1 MVGNFANDT
10 ITRLRPGTKSAR
22 GSDIPDWGQ
31 ASSLEIAGCSVQPT
45 ATSLSEDGRV
55 LGILDGVTCY
65 CPYDADVQEGDRIQF
80 EGLTYEINGSPRR
93 WRSPTGN
100 RSHTQLNLVRWRG

>member
-1 MVGNFANDT
+1 MVGSFANDT
-10 ITRLRPGTKSAR
+10 ITRIRPGITSVR

-31 ASSLEIAGCSVQPT
+31 ASSLEIAGCSVQPA

-65 CPYDADVQEGDRIQF
+65 CPYDADVQGGDRIQF
-80 EGLTYEINGSPRR
+80 EGLTYEINGTPRR

>member
-1 MVGNFANDT
+1 MVGSFANDT
-10 ITRLRPGTKSAR
+10 IMRLRPGTKSVR
-22 GSDIPDWGQ
+22 GSDTPDWGQ
-31 ASSLEIAGCSVQPT
+31 SSSLEIAGCSVQPA

-55 LGILDGVTCY
+55 LGIMDGVTCY

-80 EGLTYEINGSPRR
+80 EGQIYEINGAPRK

-100 RSHTQLNLVRWRG
+100 RSNLQLNLVRWRG